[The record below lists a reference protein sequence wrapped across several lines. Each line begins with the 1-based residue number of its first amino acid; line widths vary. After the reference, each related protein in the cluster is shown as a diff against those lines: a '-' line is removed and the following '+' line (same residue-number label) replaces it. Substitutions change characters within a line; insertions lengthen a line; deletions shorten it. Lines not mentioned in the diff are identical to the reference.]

1 MFILR
6 LEVKQHVS
14 VLYGHHQVFF
24 LFPLRFRYIN
34 CDVEIS
40 HPVIILVCLC
50 IGGYYIIL
58 I

>member
-1 MFILR
+1 MYILG

-14 VLYGHHQVFF
+14 AFYGHHQVF

-40 HPVIILVCLC
+40 LPIIILEL
-50 IGGYYIIL
+50 
-58 I
+58 